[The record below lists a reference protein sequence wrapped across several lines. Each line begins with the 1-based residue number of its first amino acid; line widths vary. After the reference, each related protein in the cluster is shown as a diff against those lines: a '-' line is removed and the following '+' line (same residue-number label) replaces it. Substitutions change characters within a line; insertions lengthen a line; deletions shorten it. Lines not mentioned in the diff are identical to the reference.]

1 MKMKVLFLMAFFTAG
16 CLLSM
21 QAQDTIVNKNGNRYI
36 VKVEKIDV
44 VNVEY
49 KKWSFLD
56 GPTYVIPKNDIQV
69 IIYANGLTET
79 FKKEFGK
86 DEVLRFDN
94 DAPSNLRMGKTY
106 LSEEEAVEILSLL
119 QPDCYEK
126 VFDKACKMRRL
137 GKSLTIPGAIAA
149 PIGGVLMLIGY
160 FDPSSREV
168 FIPGTVF
175 FVIGTG
181 LLVSGAVLWDTGN
194 KRINNVVN
202 AFNTKVKLN
211 NQTSLSVYA
220 LPNAMG
226 MRLQF

>member
-1 MKMKVLFLMAFFTAG
+1 MKVLFLMVFFTAG

-21 QAQDTIVNKNGNRYI
+21 QAQDTIVSKNGNRHI

-44 VNVEY
+44 ENVEY

-56 GPTYVIPKNDIQV
+56 GPNYVIPKNDIQV
-69 IIYANGLTET
+69 IIYANGYTET
-79 FKKEFGK
+79 LKKEFGK
-86 DEVLRFDN
+86 NEVLRFDN

-126 VFDKACKMRRL
+126 VFDKAYKMRKL

-149 PIGGVLMLIGY
+149 PLGGVLMLIAY
-160 FDPSSREV
+160 FDASSREV
-168 FIPGTVF
+168 FIPGAVF
-175 FVIGTG
+175 LVIGTG
-181 LLVSGAVLWDTGN
+181 LLVPGAVLWDTGN

-220 LPNAMG
+220 LPNGVG
-226 MRLQF
+226 MKLQF

>member
-1 MKMKVLFLMAFFTAG
+1 MKVLFLMAFFTAG
-16 CLLSM
+16 CLLSL
-21 QAQDTIVNKNGNRYI
+21 QAQDTIVCKNGNRHI

-44 VNVEY
+44 DNVEY

-56 GPTYVIPKNDIQV
+56 GPTYIISKNDIKV
-69 IIYANGLTET
+69 IIYANGFTEA

-126 VFDKACKMRRL
+126 VFNIACKMRKL
-137 GKSLTIPGAIAA
+137 GKSLTIPGVIAA
-149 PIGGVLMLIGY
+149 PLGGALMLVAY
-160 FDPSSREV
+160 FDASSREV
-168 FIPGTVF
+168 FIPGV
-175 FVIGTG
+175 VLLVAGAG
-181 LLVSGAVLWDTGN
+181 LLVPGAVLWDTGN

-202 AFNTKVKLN
+202 AFNTKMQLN

-220 LPNAMG
+220 LPNGVG
-226 MRLQF
+226 MRLKF

>member
-21 QAQDTIVNKNGNRYI
+21 QAQDTIVCKNGNRHI

-56 GPTYVIPKNDIQV
+56 GPTNVIPKNDIQV
-69 IIYANGLTET
+69 IIYANGNTET

-106 LSEEEAVEILSLL
+106 LIEDEAVEILSLL

-137 GKSLTIPGAIAA
+137 GKSLTIPGAILT
-149 PIGGVLMLIGY
+149 PLGGILMIFAY
-160 FDPSSREV
+160 YDVSMRES
-168 FIPGTVF
+168 FIPATLF
-175 FVIGTG
+175 FGVGTG

-202 AFNTKVKLN
+202 AFNTKVQLN

-220 LPNAMG
+220 LPNGVG
-226 MRLQF
+226 MRLKF

>member
-1 MKMKVLFLMAFFTAG
+1 MKVLFLMAFFTAG
-16 CLLSM
+16 CLLSL
-21 QAQDTIVNKNGNRYI
+21 QAQDTIVSKNGNRHI

-44 VNVEY
+44 DNVEY

-69 IIYANGLTET
+69 IIYANGFTET

-94 DAPSNLRMGKTY
+94 DAPSSLRMGKTY

-126 VFDKACKMRRL
+126 VFNKACKMRKL

-149 PIGGVLMLIGY
+149 PLGGVLMLIGY

-220 LPNAMG
+220 LPNGVG
-226 MRLQF
+226 MRLKF

>member
-1 MKMKVLFLMAFFTAG
+1 MKALYFLAFFTGG

-21 QAQDTIVNKNGNRYI
+21 QAQDTIVSKNGNRHI

-44 VNVEY
+44 ENVEY

-56 GPTYVIPKNDIQV
+56 GPSYVIPKKDIEV
-69 IIYANGLTET
+69 INYANGYTET

-86 DEVLRFDN
+86 NEVLRFDN

-126 VFDKACKMRRL
+126 MFDKACKMRRL

-149 PIGGVLMLIGY
+149 PLGGVLMLIGY

-202 AFNTKVKLN
+202 AFNTKVQLN

-220 LPNAMG
+220 LPNGVG
-226 MRLQF
+226 MRLKF

>member
-1 MKMKVLFLMAFFTAG
+1 MAFFTAG
-16 CLLSM
+16 CLLSL
-21 QAQDTIVNKNGNRYI
+21 QAQDTIVSKNGNRHI

-44 VNVEY
+44 DNVEY

-69 IIYANGLTET
+69 IIYANGFTET

-94 DAPSNLRMGKTY
+94 DAPSSLRMGKTY

-126 VFDKACKMRRL
+126 VFNKACKMRKL

-149 PIGGVLMLIGY
+149 PLGGVLMLIGY

-220 LPNAMG
+220 LPNGVG
-226 MRLQF
+226 MRLKF

>member
-1 MKMKVLFLMAFFTAG
+1 MKVLFLMAFFTAG

-56 GPTYVIPKNDIQV
+56 GPSYVIPKKDIEV
-69 IIYANGLTET
+69 INYANGYTET

-86 DEVLRFDN
+86 NEVLRFDN

-220 LPNAMG
+220 LPNGVG
-226 MRLQF
+226 MRLKF

>member
-1 MKMKVLFLMAFFTAG
+1 MKVLFLVVFFAAG
-16 CLLSM
+16 CMLSL
-21 QAQDTIVNKNGNRYI
+21 QAQDTIVCKNGNRHI

-44 VNVEY
+44 DNVEY

-56 GPTYVIPKNDIQV
+56 GPTYIIPKNDIQV
-69 IIYANGLTET
+69 IIYANGFMEA

-126 VFDKACKMRRL
+126 VFDKACKMRKL
-137 GKSLTIPGAIAA
+137 GKSLTIPGAIAT
-149 PIGGVLMLIGY
+149 PVGGIMMIISLAERSN
-160 FDPSSREV
+160 SSQSM
-168 FIPGTVF
+168 FTSGTVF
-175 FVIGTG
+175 LCIGAG

-202 AFNTKVKLN
+202 TFNTKVQLN

-220 LPNAMG
+220 LPNGVG
-226 MRLQF
+226 MRLKF